1 MLQETYLQQEI
12 DVSGDIQTRR
22 SVVGSCG
29 ICSFAIRK
37 CVGKGQGVQPI

>member
-22 SVVGSCG
+22 SVVGNGNCG
-29 ICSFAIRK
+29 ICSCAIRK
-37 CVGKGQGVQPI
+37 